1 MYVYM
6 YVCMY
11 IYIFSNY
18 LISSIIS
25 VMYVLLHSVPVLFC
39 RDDAIGIPAILFA
52 FFILD

>member
-1 MYVYM
+1 M

-11 IYIFSNY
+11 IYSATI

-52 FFILD
+52 FFVLD